1 MQADAACWGGGGGG
15 QTGVGPAPD
24 LSPAPQ
30 PSPGTSAGAAPAPR
44 SPPEQLQELKGFG
57 VLSSDAVCPYFA
69 IK

>member
-30 PSPGTSAGAAPAPR
+30 PSPSAGAAPAPR

>member
-30 PSPGTSAGAAPAPR
+30 PSPSAGAAPAPR
-44 SPPEQLQELKGFG
+44 SPPEQLQEFKGFG